1 MEASVSPG
9 SGVTGDC
16 EPLEMWVL
24 GTELGDSAGAECAP
38 NHGGTSL
45 LHKELVQ
52 SIKVSILWGGGK
64 AMVLKDQTT
73 KGQPAC
79 KTVKRCK
86 QNMKT
91 LLSSYQRHGGEWPTL
106 AAGAEAFYW

>member
-38 NHGGTSL
+38 YHGGTSL

-52 SIKVSILWGGGK
+52 SIKVSILWGGGRQWFSK
-64 AMVLKDQTT
+64 T
-73 KGQPAC
+73 KLQRANQHAKLSRDAS
-79 KTVKRCK
+79 KT
-86 QNMKT
+86 
-91 LLSSYQRHGGEWPTL
+91 
-106 AAGAEAFYW
+106 